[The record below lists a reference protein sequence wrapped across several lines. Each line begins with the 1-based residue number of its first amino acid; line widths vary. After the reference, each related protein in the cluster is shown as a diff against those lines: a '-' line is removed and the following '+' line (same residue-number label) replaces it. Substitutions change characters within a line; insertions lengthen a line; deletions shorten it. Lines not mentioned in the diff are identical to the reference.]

1 VKKTAPLT
9 FTIIS
14 EKEHSL
20 HGIADCIS
28 SVRKPNNEAMI
39 IERTAD
45 FFIEV
50 FDRKSFMKRTAVIP
64 YSAK

>member
-9 FTIIS
+9 FAIIS

-20 HGIADCIS
+20 HGIADCMS
-28 SVRKPNNEAMI
+28 SVTKPNNEAMI

-64 YSAK
+64 YSTK